1 MVANDPTE
9 RPGSADFIAN
19 KLRDLQQQI
28 DALTRQTKFPFSIGH
43 SGVADFEILPDPDD
57 PGGGAKVRILNG
69 AGQPIFETYYSTI
82 YNGKAARMLDLA
94 GTTMWSLDESAGYGL
109 SNPGMSIVMGGQARW
124 SFAGSTTVD
133 TAQVVA
139 DGYGGAFNP
148 ALWVGAELNL
158 ENSTLASTFNLWVE
172 VLLAGSVIASS
183 STDVQSVAA
192 NTTSIR
198 SISKMLL
205 LPQSAMQKTIEVRI
219 RMWNSTGGNAFSQA
233 FPRQCQGISK
243 AFYDV
248 NPAYH

>member
-1 MVANDPTE
+1 MVANDRVE
-9 RPGSADFIAN
+9 RPDSPDFLKN
-19 KLRDLQQQI
+19 KIRELEEKI
-28 DALTRQTKFPFSIGH
+28 DALTRQSKFPFSIGH
-43 SGVADFEILPDPDD
+43 NGVADFEVLPDPND
-57 PGGGAKVRILNG
+57 PNGGAKVRILNG
-69 AGQPIFETYYSTI
+69 AGQPIFETFYSMV
-82 YNGKAARMLDLA
+82 YSGKAARMLDLS

-109 SNPGMSIVMGGQARW
+109 SNPGMSITLGGQARW
-124 SFAGSTTVD
+124 GYGGNTTAG

-158 ENSTLASTFNLWVE
+158 ENGTLASTFNIWVE

-183 STDVQSVAA
+183 STDAQSVAA
-192 NTTSIR
+192 NTTDIR

-219 RMWNSTGGNAFSQA
+219 RAWNSTGGNAFSQV